1 MRFEKC
7 ILCFEFWLS
16 FPPAI
21 VRNNT
26 VRATELSEFC
36 TIVKGG
42 RGKILFREVCNI
54 FVRVLKISRDLTIFG
69 RRIIDSSL
77 FHHIVDLL
85 P

>member
-1 MRFEKC
+1 MYT
-7 ILCFEFWLS
+7 LFWDWVKLS
-16 FPPAI
+16 
-21 VRNNT
+21 T
-26 VRATELSEFC
+26 GYRAQQYSAYTELSEFC